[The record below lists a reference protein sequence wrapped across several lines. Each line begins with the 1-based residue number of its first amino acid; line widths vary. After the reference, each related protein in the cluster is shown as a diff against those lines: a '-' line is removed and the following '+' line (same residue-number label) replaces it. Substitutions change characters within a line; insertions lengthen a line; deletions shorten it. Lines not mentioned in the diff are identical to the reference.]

1 MAVMR
6 SQPQEDDVAKNTYT
20 AEERLYLSADG
31 KVVKAG
37 DPSAA
42 TLLAGA
48 GDEIPMAQAEA
59 LGLVKAAAKP
69 ADKARKSADNK

>member
-1 MAVMR
+1 MALMR
-6 SQPQEDDVAKNTYT
+6 SQPEEDDVAKNTYT

-42 TLLAGA
+42 SLLAGV
-48 GDEIPMAQAEA
+48 GDEIPMEQAEA

-69 ADKARKSADNK
+69 ADKSRKAAENK